1 MPSLRLLVCPRF
13 HLSQTCLF
21 SASSP
26 SYKDDTYKYKYF
38 QHRQLVP
45 PEKYT
50 NVTMPEK
57 WRLPIMPKAP
67 SVWANSGVKPP
78 KQTKEHW
85 RMKGEETVHTDLQ
98 LGQFGIVATTGGMMR
113 PEHFDVLRQVIGK
126 GVDPKKTF
134 AMYRVDAPYKPI
146 TSHGR
151 GKKMG
156 GGKGSIETYGT
167 PIRAGRIILEV
178 GGRAHWEEVKPF
190 LEKAAGKMPFGAL
203 AVNATIL
210 KNLRDEEQ
218 RLVETNKNPYTFE
231 WLVRNNMNDCQRKL
245 SNYDKIWFGKFVYL
259 DRKLNQKWQLVT
271 GSRIRGKR

>member
-1 MPSLRLLVCPRF
+1 MAPQYRCSFFIFLTSLFVKKFC
-13 HLSQTCLF
+13 C
-21 SASSP
+21 
-26 SYKDDTYKYKYF
+26 F
-38 QHRQLVP
+38 Q
-45 PEKYT
+45 
-50 NVTMPEK
+50 
-57 WRLPIMPKAP
+57 
-67 SVWANSGVKPP
+67 
-78 KQTKEHW
+78 
-85 RMKGEETVHTDLQ
+85 
-98 LGQFGIVATTGGMMR
+98 
-113 PEHFDVLRQVIGK
+113 VLRQVIGK

-178 GGRAHWEEVKPF
+178 GRFTVIGELVNRVIASLVTGGRAEWEEVKPF